1 MKHPRFLNVA
11 DCKRSSLRQGWRGGL
26 ETLHKIKKSAA
37 GFRCAPE
44 VNKKLVVVRTVV
56 IVVVLVP
63 VVFCVPFAIV
73 FIPPT
78 MAVFPAPFA
87 RDFQF
92 RTLRFGLGTVPA
104 MLCSGSVQI
113 MVDANDSPLTV
124 FLVGA
129 RVRRTE

>member
-1 MKHPRFLNVA
+1 MARRTGNA
-11 DCKRSSLRQGWRGGL
+11 SQ
-26 ETLHKIKKSAA
+26 
-37 GFRCAPE
+37 
-44 VNKKLVVVRTVV
+44 NKKERSGIPLRSGSRNRKLVIVRTVV

-129 RVRRTE
+129 RVRRAE

>member
-1 MKHPRFLNVA
+1 M
-11 DCKRSSLRQGWRGGL
+11 LR
-26 ETLHKIKKSAA
+26 
-37 GFRCAPE
+37 APE
-44 VNKKLVVVRTVV
+44 RESDGEEVPNFSTKQTERSGSPPRSGRVRRKLAVVRAV
-56 IVVVLVP
+56 VVVLVP
-63 VVFCVPFAIV
+63 ITFRVPLLSV
-73 FIPPT
+73 FIPPA

-129 RVRRTE
+129 GVRRTKKKCGANQRGA

>member
-1 MKHPRFLNVA
+1 MLRTAKGAACGRDGEEDWGDASQN
-11 DCKRSSLRQGWRGGL
+11 KKERSGIPLRSGSRN
-26 ETLHKIKKSAA
+26 
-37 GFRCAPE
+37 R
-44 VNKKLVVVRTVV
+44 KLVVVWTVV
-56 IVVVLVP
+56 IVVVVVP
-63 VVFCVPFAIV
+63 IAVCVPSAIV
-73 FIPPT
+73 FTPPT

-113 MVDANDSPLTV
+113 MVDANDSALTV
-124 FLVGA
+124 FFVGA